1 MRMFPEVP
9 GFLRSILP
17 NARPIGLLV
26 EKIDLLRSAF
36 EYTKQRHPF
45 RMDAVVI
52 LPDHLHC
59 IWTLPQA
66 NADFSTRWRLLKGYF
81 SRHIAKGERISTSRK
96 SRRERGI
103 WQRRFWEHLLRDQND
118 FNRHVDYIH
127 WNPVNMAGQKVSG
140 IGLIP
145 VFIVMLNKVFVQ
157 KIGEIMKTII
167 SRGLND
173 TFDAPPAVGTSYRDY
188 RRLE

>member
-1 MRMFPEVP
+1 MTEYRRAYIP
-9 GFLRSILP
+9 GGSWFFTVNLAERKP
-17 NARPIGLLV
+17 NQLLV
-26 EKIDLLRSAF
+26 EKIDLLRNAF
-36 EYTKQRHPF
+36 EYTKQRYPF

-66 NADFSTRWRLLKGYF
+66 DADFSTRWNMLKGYF

-103 WQRRFWEHLLRDQND
+103 GQRRFWEHLLRDQND

-127 WNPVNMAGQKVSG
+127 WNPVKHGWAKSASDWPHSSFHRYVVRGVYPENWGNHAGYDIEGV
-140 IGLIP
+140 
-145 VFIVMLNKVFVQ
+145 
-157 KIGEIMKTII
+157 E
-167 SRGLND
+167 
-173 TFDAPPAVGTSYRDY
+173 
-188 RRLE
+188 